1 MVMDKG
7 QLVEFAAPDVLLE
20 QPGIFASL
28 VSQARLKRESVVS
41 AAVRRRSSRPNWY
54 EMAMAA
60 GEGSEAG
67 KSGKLNLEAS
77 IPE

>member
-7 QLVEFAAPDVLLE
+7 QLVEFAAPDVLLD

-54 EMAMAA
+54 EMAA
-60 GEGSEAG
+60 GEGIEDG

-77 IPE
+77 IAE